1 MIYNISQIFALKM
14 GVRNPNNISYL
25 CPCDKPDNVRTK
37 IDSTL
42 KGYSVEG

>member
-1 MIYNISQIFALKM
+1 MD
-14 GVRNPNNISYL
+14 VRNLNNISDL
-25 CPCDKPDNVRTK
+25 CPCDKPDNVRTE